1 MFPYLFS
8 QATDAG
14 PVTFKT
20 YGLMLMIAFL
30 AAGVVSYLRAP
41 KVGIDGDHLGPLMLV
56 IIAAAILGSRLLHFV
71 MAEPAAFFAN
81 PLIFFSCSS
90 GGMAVYGGI
99 IGATLASALYA
110 RARSIPF
117 WKLADVAAPTIA
129 LGQAIGRM
137 GCFAAGCCHGSACP
151 LPVTGS
157 ITGGLFPGGQVVTV
171 DGFPHVALL
180 FERGVG
186 VGAIFD
192 TPTYP
197 TQVWETLA
205 TFTLFLFLSWM
216 WARWRRF
223 DGQVF
228 AAYLFLYAG
237 VRYTIELYRG
247 DTIRGVDWF
256 GLFSTSQLVAIGM
269 VSIAAVIA
277 FIGWR
282 RGLAPEAPITR
293 AGGGDSGD
301 EDLLAYD

>member
-8 QATDAG
+8 QATDLG
-14 PVTFKT
+14 PIEFKT
-20 YGLMLMIAFL
+20 YGLMLMLAFL
-30 AAGVVSYLRAP
+30 AAGMVSYLRAP

-56 IIAAAILGSRLLHFV
+56 IITSAIVGARLLHFL
-71 MAEPAAFFAN
+71 MAEPTTFLAN

-99 IGATLASALYA
+99 IGATLASAIFA
-110 RARSIPF
+110 RARGIPF

-129 LGQAIGRM
+129 LGQAIGRL
-137 GCFAAGCCHGSACP
+137 GCFAAGCCHGAACP

-157 ITGGLFPGGQVVTV
+157 ITGGLFPGGQVITV

-192 TPTYP
+192 APTYP
-197 TQVWETLA
+197 TQMWETLS
-205 TFTLFLFLSWM
+205 TFALFLFLSWM

-223 DGQVF
+223 DGQIF
-228 AAYLFLYAG
+228 AAYLFLYAFI
-237 VRYTIELYRG
+237 RYTIELYRG

-269 VSIAAVIA
+269 VTVALVVAAL
-277 FIGWR
+277 GWR
-282 RGLAPEAPITR
+282 RGLGPEVPVTR
-293 AGGGDSGD
+293 GEPDD
-301 EDLLAYD
+301 DDDILAYD